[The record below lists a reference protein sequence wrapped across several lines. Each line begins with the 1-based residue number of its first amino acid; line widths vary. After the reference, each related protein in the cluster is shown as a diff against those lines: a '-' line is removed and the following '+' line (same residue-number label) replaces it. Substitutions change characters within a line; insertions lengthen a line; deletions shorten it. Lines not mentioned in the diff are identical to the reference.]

1 MAAGASNVVL
11 NFQMNGQVQYAQTLK
26 QLNMVMQTASKE
38 YQSQI
43 TAMGRNADATEKL
56 RAEKQ
61 KLQTQLTA
69 SSQKVQMLRDEF
81 EAMQNDTN
89 ASAEDLQKLYNQLLS
104 AETAH
109 AKLET
114 AMQRVTEGL
123 SEEAI
128 QAREAKDELK
138 NLANDAKRLQAEQQR
153 LTSSFELQRAALG
166 ENASAAERAE
176 LANRQYAEQV
186 QLAERAIGN
195 LEQQLEAARRAYGDN
210 STEVM
215 QLETRL
221 NQARTEMSRFGNEL
235 DDVEEEAEQAE
246 RSLGGLGSGLAA
258 LAGAVPAA
266 AIAGLVESTQEL
278 ATELARLH
286 SNAEAWGFSAEV
298 IEDSF
303 AKITAVTGDTGAAV
317 ETVSNLMSTSFDDD
331 QLAEAIEHI
340 TGAYIQFS
348 DTLSTEGIAD
358 GLQETFAIGEAA
370 GSFAELLERSGIVLD
385 DFNAGL
391 AEAKKNGTETDYVL
405 QTLSDTGVKS
415 FYDSYKEANGELVRA
430 SEAQV
435 DQQLALKELG
445 DTFRPIITEITEFTT
460 KLLEWVNENDKLAL
474 NLGVAA
480 VAIGGFMT
488 VAGLLAPIITAI
500 AAVIGPMGISFGAI
514 AAPIGLAVA
523 AIALLTAG
531 MVAAY
536 NQSETFREGVAVI
549 FEAIQ
554 STIQTVIEVVVT
566 YLQEKLEVIRQFWD
580 ENGAQILEACE
591 NAFNGI
597 MAVIEFV
604 MPFVLGLIE
613 GTWSAIQNVIDGAL
627 DIIMGLVKTFSSLLT
642 GDFKGMWEGIKKMFS
657 GAVEAV
663 WGILQLGFLGKIFK
677 VVKGFGDD
685 AFRIIKDMVDKM
697 KGKFD
702 DIVSAGKTKF
712 DDLKSKIMTPVN
724 AARDAVK
731 AAIDKI
737 KGFFDFKWSLPKLKV
752 PKFSISPPG
761 WTVGDLL
768 KGDIPKLG
776 VEWFARGGIMTR
788 PTAFGIN
795 GNNLMVGGEAGPEA
809 VLPLNEKNLGE
820 IGKAIASTMGKGQG
834 EPVTIVVQSILDGKI
849 ISEST
854 SRFQHDQSKIKA
866 MSGGVIL

>member
-1 MAAGASNVVL
+1 MADRASNVVL
-11 NFQMNGQVQYAQTLK
+11 NFRMNGQVQYAQTLK
-26 QLNMVMQTASKE
+26 QLNMVMQTAAKE

-81 EAMQNDTN
+81 EAMQQDTN

-109 AKLET
+109 GKLET

-138 NLANDAKRLQAEQQR
+138 DLADDAKRLQAEQQR
-153 LTSSFELQRAALG
+153 LTSAFELQRQELG
-166 ENASAAERAE
+166 ANASAAERAE
-176 LANRQYAEQV
+176 LANRQYAEQM
-186 QLAERAIGN
+186 QLAERAVDN
-195 LEQQLEAARRAYGDN
+195 LERQLQAARRAYGDN

-215 QLETRL
+215 QLEARL
-221 NQARTEMSRFGNEL
+221 NQARSEMSRFGNQL
-235 DDVEEEAEQAE
+235 DDLEAEAEQAE
-246 RSLGGLGSGLAA
+246 RSLGGLGGGLAA

-278 ATELARLH
+278 ATELARLQ
-286 SNAEAWGFSAEV
+286 SNAAAWGFSAGI
-298 IEDSF
+298 IEESF

-317 ETVSNLMSTSFDDD
+317 ETVSNLMSTSFSDA
-331 QLAEAIEHI
+331 QLAEAIELI

-358 GLQETFAIGEAA
+358 GLQETLAIGEGA
-370 GSFAELLERSGIVLD
+370 GSFAELLERSGMVLD
-385 DFNAGL
+385 DFNKGL
-391 AEAKKNGTETDYVL
+391 ATAKKNGTEADYVL

-415 FYDSYKEANGELVRA
+415 FYESYKETNGELVRA

-435 DQQLALKELG
+435 EQQMALKELG

-460 KLLEWVNENDKLAL
+460 KLIEWANENDELAL

-488 VAGLLAPIITAI
+488 AAGLLAPIVTAI
-500 AAVIGPMGISFGAI
+500 ASVIGPMGISFGAI
-514 AAPIGLAVA
+514 VGPIGLAVA

-531 MVAAY
+531 LVTAY
-536 NQSETFREGVAVI
+536 EKSETFRETVNTV

-554 STIQTVIEVVVT
+554 STIQTVIEVVVA
-566 YLQEKLEVIRQFWD
+566 YLQEKLETIRQFWD

-597 MAVIEFV
+597 KAAIEFV
-604 MPFVLGLIE
+604 MPFVLDLIE
-613 GTWSAIQNVIDGAL
+613 STWSAIQNVIDGVL
-627 DIIMGLVKTFSSLLT
+627 DVILGLVKTFSSLLT

-657 GAVEAV
+657 GAVEAI

-685 AFRIIKDMVDKM
+685 AFGAIKNMVDKM
-697 KGKFD
+697 RGKFD
-702 DIVSAGKTKF
+702 EIVSAGKTKF

-731 AAIDKI
+731 TAIDKI
-737 KGFFDFKWSLPKLKV
+737 KGFFDFDWSLPKLKLPRISIKGEFSLNPPKV
-752 PKFSISPPG
+752 PKFGI
-761 WTVGDLL
+761 
-768 KGDIPKLG
+768 
-776 VEWFARGGIMTR
+776 EWFAKGGIMTR

-795 GNNLMVGGEAGPEA
+795 GNNIMVGGEAGPEA

-820 IGKAIASTMGKGQG
+820 IGKAIAATMNRGQS
-834 EPVTIVVQSILDGKI
+834 EPVTILVQSVLDGKVI
-849 ISEST
+849 AEST
-854 SRFQHDQSKIKA
+854 SRYQFDQSNIKA
-866 MSGGVIL
+866 MYTGGAL